1 MCVIMMLTMF
11 TACGGGETGIFIDT
25 STSAPSSDSGG
36 SDVNDSESS
45 VNDSGS
51 SQSTTVNSAT
61 GSDDSQSTQVNSAES
76 SDVSQSTSSEEDPN
90 SSIPEISSKRA
101 LALYCVDDKK
111 ILYSENPD
119 DPIALASITKILTA
133 CVALRYMD
141 PETVIEV
148 GSEQDLVKPGS
159 SVCFIAKGHRLKLK
173 DLLTGM
179 LMASGNDAAYTV
191 AVSTARAC
199 GPQTGLSD
207 EQAVAE
213 FGNMMNSLAKELG
226 MNNSH
231 FVNPDGWD
239 DERQYTTARDLLLLA
254 EYALTVP
261 EICEIAATHQ
271 KRVVFESGEVA
282 VWTNSNRLL
291 DPESEFYN
299 ENTIGLKTGTT
310 RKAGC
315 CLLAA
320 FKKNGKTYVSV
331 AAGCGSDEERYEVT
345 QVLIAMC

>member
-1 MCVIMMLTMF
+1 MCVVMMLTMF
-11 TACGGGETGIFIDT
+11 TACSGGETGIFIDT
-25 STSAPSSDSGG
+25 GTSAPSSDSGG
-36 SDVNDSESS
+36 SD

-61 GSDDSQSTQVNSAES
+61 GSD
-76 SDVSQSTSSEEDPN
+76 VSQSTSSEENPN
-90 SSIPEISSKRA
+90 SSIPEISSRRA
-101 LALYCVDDKK
+101 LALYCVDDKE
-111 ILYSENPD
+111 ILYGENSD
-119 DPIALASITKILTA
+119 DHIALASITKILTA

-199 GPQTGLSD
+199 GPQIELSD

-213 FGNMMNSLAKELG
+213 FGNMMNSFAKELG

-239 DERQYTTARDLLLLA
+239 DDQQYTTARDLLLLA

-261 EICEIAATHQ
+261 EICEIAATFQ

-291 DPESEFYN
+291 NPESEFYY
-299 ENTIGLKTGTT
+299 ENTVGLKTGTT
-310 RKAGC
+310 KKAGC

-320 FKKNGKTYVSV
+320 FNKNGKTYVSV

-345 QVLIAMC
+345 KNLIAMC

>member
-1 MCVIMMLTMF
+1 MCVVMMLTLL
-11 TACGGGETGIFIDT
+11 TACGGGESGIFVDT

-45 VNDSGS
+45 QSAPTDS
-51 SQSTTVNSAT
+51 A
-61 GSDDSQSTQVNSAES
+61 DS

-90 SSIPEISSKRA
+90 SSIPVISSKRA
-101 LALYCVDDKK
+101 LVLYCVDDKK
-111 ILYSENPD
+111 ILYGENSD
-119 DPIALASITKILTA
+119 DHIALASITKILTA

-213 FGNMMNSLAKELG
+213 FGNMMNSFAKELG

-239 DERQYTTARDLLLLA
+239 DDRQYTTARDLLLLA

-261 EICEIAATHQ
+261 EICEIAATFQ

-291 DPESEFYN
+291 DPESEFYY
-299 ENTIGLKTGTT
+299 ENTVGLKTGTT
-310 RKAGC
+310 KKAGC

-320 FKKNGKTYVSV
+320 FNKNGKTYVSV
-331 AAGCGSDEERYEVT
+331 AAGCGSDKERYEVT
-345 QVLIAMC
+345 KNLIAMC

>member
-1 MCVIMMLTMF
+1 MSE
-11 TACGGGETGIFIDT
+11 GDETLV
-25 STSAPSSDSGG
+25 S
-36 SDVNDSESS
+36 DSESTQS
-45 VNDSGS
+45 ASEPSNS
-51 SQSTTVNSAT
+51 SDVSHSTPTDP
-61 GSDDSQSTQVNSAES
+61 SDS
-76 SDVSQSTSSEEDPN
+76 SDVSQSTTSEPAAP
-90 SSIPEISSKRA
+90 PEISSKRA

-111 ILYSENPD
+111 ILYKENSD
-119 DPIALASITKILTA
+119 DHIALASITKILTA
-133 CVALRYMD
+133 CVALRYLD

-159 SVCFIAKGHRLKLK
+159 SVCFIAKGHRLKFG

-191 AVSTARAC
+191 AVSAARARD
-199 GPQTGLSD
+199 PQAGLSD

-213 FGNMMNSLAKELG
+213 FGNMMTGFAKELG

-291 DPESEFYN
+291 DPESEFYY
-299 ENTIGLKTGTT
+299 ENAVGLKTGTT
-310 RKAGC
+310 KKAGC

-320 FKKNGKTYVSV
+320 FNKNGKTYVSV
-331 AAGCGSDEERYEVT
+331 AAGCGSDAERYEVT
-345 QVLIAMC
+345 KSLIDMC

>member
-1 MCVIMMLTMF
+1 MKKRSKILAAVMCVSVLLTSL
-11 TACGGGETGIFIDT
+11 TACSGGGESRIFVDT
-25 STSAPSSDSGG
+25 STSVPSSDSDG
-36 SDVNDSESS
+36 STANDSESS
-45 VNDSGS
+45 QDTPEDLSG
-51 SQSTTVNSAT
+51 
-61 GSDDSQSTQVNSAES
+61 S
-76 SDVSQSTSSEEDPN
+76 SDVSQSTSSEDDPN

-111 ILYSENPD
+111 ILHKENSD
-119 DPIALASITKILTA
+119 DYIALASITKILTA
-133 CVALRYMD
+133 CVSLRYID

-159 SVCFIAKGHRLKLK
+159 SVCFIAKGHRLKFK

-191 AVSTARAC
+191 AVSAARAC
-199 GPQTGLSD
+199 DPQTELSD
-207 EQAVAE
+207 EQAVKE
-213 FGNMMNSLAKELG
+213 FSNMMNSFAKELG

-239 DERQYTTARDLLLLA
+239 DERQYTTASDLLLLA

-271 KRVVFESGEVA
+271 KRVVFESGEIA

-291 DPESEFYN
+291 DPEGEYYY
-299 ENTIGLKTGTT
+299 ENALGLKTGTT
-310 RKAGC
+310 EKAGC

-320 FKKNGKTYVSV
+320 FNKNGKTYVSV
-331 AAGCGSDEERYEVT
+331 AAGCGSDGERYEVT
-345 QVLIAMC
+345 KDLINMC